1 MTPLMPAPQTPAV
14 PAQPC
19 AGTGAPQPM
28 DTGESFATAL
38 EQGLAVLAG
47 EIEDVRLEQEPA
59 ADSFPEA
66 ESALGIGT
74 GLPAMLQPLPPWP
87 PAGLAG
93 LAFSPPGDDAAAGQ
107 LPAPAGYG
115 GQTSRGVD
123 GGGDA
128 GPPAGLALPGT
139 IAETAPE
146 AGLAPGDGG
155 EPSPPLAFA
164 LPALASPPPVQDAPP
179 MLEAPLPAPEVR
191 ARDFSDGF
199 GAQLQWMANEQIGH
213 ARIRVSPQEL
223 GPVEVMLR
231 LDGERI
237 SADFVSAHAET
248 RQALEH
254 GLPRLRDLLGEHGFQ
269 LAHAGVGQESP
280 GSHDDAAPAMTGG
293 PQPSGEGDEVKGAA
307 RRPTPLAVS
316 TRLLD
321 AYA

>member
-1 MTPLMPAPQTPAV
+1 
-14 PAQPC
+14 
-19 AGTGAPQPM
+19 
-28 DTGESFATAL
+28 
-38 EQGLAVLAG
+38 
-47 EIEDVRLEQEPA
+47 
-59 ADSFPEA
+59 
-66 ESALGIGT
+66 
-74 GLPAMLQPLPPWP
+74 
-87 PAGLAG
+87 
-93 LAFSPPGDDAAAGQ
+93 
-107 LPAPAGYG
+107 
-115 GQTSRGVD
+115 
-123 GGGDA
+123 
-128 GPPAGLALPGT
+128 
-139 IAETAPE
+139 
-146 AGLAPGDGG
+146 
-155 EPSPPLAFA
+155 
-164 LPALASPPPVQDAPP
+164 

-293 PQPSGEGDEVKGAA
+293 PQPSGEGDEVKGRPAA
-307 RRPTPLAVS
+307 PPRLRFPRACSTPTPERAGVPAPSADGNPSHERHADCIALRGPRKEHAKWLPQTPAHLPPRS
-316 TRLLD
+316 PTSLSWCSLP
-321 AYA
+321 